1 MLLAAGDKL
10 GPYEILA
17 PIGAGGMGEV
27 YKARDT
33 RLDRIVAIKT
43 SHKQFNERFE
53 REALAIAALN
63 HPHICSLYDVGQGFL
78 VMEYVE
84 GTPLKGPLPI
94 DQALKLAVQILDALD
109 TAHRKGITHRDL
121 KPGNILV
128 TKSGVKLLDFGLAKT
143 SHAPGPQDDTI
154 TALTSDGAVL
164 GTLQYMSPEQLEG
177 KEADA
182 RSDIFAFGLVFFE
195 MIAGRRA
202 FPGTTRAGL
211 IASILKDQPPPLS
224 TLQPLIPKALDRV
237 VGTCLEKNPDDRW
250 QSARELKHALM
261 WTMAETPATTAPTSA
276 VRSWLWSAVAV
287 LLAIALGV
295 AAWALWPRP
304 APARVAR
311 FEVGLPEN
319 VSPSLYISLSPDG
332 RKLVFN
338 AEGEQAGLW
347 IHNLDE
353 LTWRRLPDTQGAKS
367 PFWAPDSRYLAFSV
381 QNQLKKIDTSG
392 GLPQTLCEL
401 AWQVGSGSWSRDGVI
416 IVGSLANGTIQ
427 QVSQAGGVP
436 TEVTSID
443 AARGE
448 TFHALPTFLPDG
460 KHFLYLR
467 QGSDQVRGMYV
478 GNLDV
483 KPAEQSKERM
493 LASQYAATYVDGYLF
508 FMRENALMAQR
519 FDAGRLQLQ
528 GEPLRVVEY
537 VETSQSIGMFSVSP
551 SGALAYRSTNSDKNY
566 QLTWFDRRGKAQGN
580 FGPPGP
586 ARGIALSPD
595 GTRVAVR
602 DAASQAQGD
611 IWLID
616 LVRGVPA
623 RLTFRHSAGSFPVW
637 SADGSRIT
645 FSAGTT
651 FLDTVY
657 EKASSGTGDDKEL
670 FNRAGESTHPT
681 SWSHDGRFLLYYTVN
696 APKTGV
702 DMWVL
707 PMEGDRKPVLLLGT
721 QFDEG
726 NAVFS
731 PDMRWIAYQSNE
743 SGRNEVYVRPFL
755 ASGPSGAPAL
765 GERKIPISKD
775 GGTEP
780 KWPGDGKEIIF
791 QAPPRG
797 TSKMAVET
805 KANGAAFGVPQR
817 LFTAP
822 LDYGWDVTAD
832 GKRFLLAVLPTGQPS
847 AVTPITVLLNWQ
859 AELKK

>member
-1 MLLAAGDKL
+1 MLFAAGDKL
-10 GPYEILA
+10 GPYEILG

-43 SHKQFNERFE
+43 SHQQFNERFE
-53 REALAIAALN
+53 REAHIIAALN

-84 GTPLKGPLPI
+84 GVPLKGPLPS
-94 DQALKLAVQILDALD
+94 DQALKLAGQILDALD

-121 KPGNILV
+121 KPANILL
-128 TKSGVKLLDFGLAKT
+128 TKSGVKLLDFGLAKA
-143 SHAPGPQDDTI
+143 SHAFGPEDDTV

-164 GTLQYMSPEQLEG
+164 GTLPYMSPEQLDG

-195 MIAGRRA
+195 MISGRRA
-202 FPGTTRAGL
+202 FQGTTRAGL

-224 TLQPLIPKALDRV
+224 TLQPLIPRTLDRV

-261 WTMAETPATTAPTSA
+261 WTMAEPPDIKTTSA
-276 VRSWLWSAVAV
+276 GQSRRLWLAMAV
-287 LLAIALGV
+287 LLAIGLGV
-295 AAWALWPRP
+295 TAWTLWPKATP
-304 APARVAR
+304 PRVAR

-319 VSPSLYISLSPDG
+319 VTPSLYISLSPDG

-347 IHNLDE
+347 IRDLDQ
-353 LTWRRLPDTQGAKS
+353 LTWRRLPDTQGARS
-367 PFWAPDSRYLAFSV
+367 PFWSPDSRYLAFAF

-401 AWQVGSGSWSRDGVI
+401 PWQVGSGSWNRDGVI
-416 IVGSLANGTIQ
+416 IVGSLTNGTIQ

-436 TEVTSID
+436 TAVTSID
-443 AARGE
+443 VARGE
-448 TFHALPTFLPDG
+448 AFHALPTFLPDG

-467 QGSDQVRGMYV
+467 QGSDQTRGMYV
-478 GNLDV
+478 GDLGIR
-483 KPAEQSKERM
+483 PSEQSKERI

-508 FMRENALMAQR
+508 FMRENSLMAQR
-519 FDAGRLQLQ
+519 FDPGRLQLQ

-551 SGALAYRSTNSDKNY
+551 SGALAYRSTNSDRNY
-566 QLTWFDRRGKAQGN
+566 QLTWFDRQGKNEGN
-580 FGPPGP
+580 FGSPGP
-586 ARGIALSPD
+586 ARGIAISPD
-595 GTRVAVR
+595 GRRVAVR

-611 IWLID
+611 IWLLD
-616 LVRGVPA
+616 FVRGVPA

-657 EKASSGTGDDKEL
+657 EKASSATGDDKEL
-670 FNRAGESTHPT
+670 FNRLGESTHPT
-681 SWSHDGRFLLYYTVN
+681 SWSRDGRFLLYYTVS

-721 QFDEG
+721 QFNEG

-743 SGRNEVYVRPFL
+743 SGRYEVYVRPFL

-780 KWPGDGKEIIF
+780 KWTGDGKEIIF

-797 TSKMAVET
+797 TSKMAVEVKT
-805 KANGAAFGVPQR
+805 HGSAFGIPQR

-832 GKRFLLAVLPTGQPS
+832 GKRFLLAVLPAGQPS
-847 AVTPITVLLNWQ
+847 AVTPITVVLNWQ

>member
-1 MLLAAGDKL
+1 MLFAAGDKL

-17 PIGAGGMGEV
+17 PLGAGGMGEV

-53 REALAIAALN
+53 REALIIAALN

-84 GTPLKGPLPI
+84 GAPLKGPLPI
-94 DQALKLAVQILDALD
+94 DQALILAAQILDALD

-128 TKSGVKLLDFGLAKT
+128 TKSGVKLLDFGLAK
-143 SHAPGPQDDTI
+143 SSQAPGPEDDTI

-164 GTLQYMSPEQLEG
+164 GTPGYMSPEQLEG

-195 MIAGRRA
+195 MVAGKRA
-202 FPGTTRAGL
+202 FQAATRAGL

-224 TLQPLIPKALDRV
+224 TLQPLTPKALDRV
-237 VGTCLEKNPDDRW
+237 VGTCLEKNPEERW
-250 QSARELKHALM
+250 QSAREVKHALM
-261 WTMAETPATTAPTSA
+261 WATAETPATTVPASA
-276 VRSWLWSAVAV
+276 GRSRLWAAVAV
-287 LLAIALGV
+287 LLAIALG
-295 AAWALWPRP
+295 ATAWTLWLKP
-304 APARVAR
+304 APVSVAR
-311 FEVGLPEN
+311 FEVGLPQN
-319 VSPSLYISLSPDG
+319 VHPSLYISLSPDG

-338 AEGEQAGLW
+338 ADGEQAGLW
-347 IHNLDE
+347 IRNLDE
-353 LTWRRLPDTQGAKS
+353 LTWRRLPDTQGARS
-367 PFWAPDSRYLAFSV
+367 PFWSPDSRYLAFGV
-381 QNQLKKIDTSG
+381 RNQLKKIDTSG

-401 AWQVGSGSWSRDGVI
+401 AWQVGSGSWNRDGVI
-416 IVGSLANGTIQ
+416 IVGSFANGSIQ
-427 QVSQAGGVP
+427 RVSQAGGVS
-436 TEVTSID
+436 TEITSVD

-448 TFHALPTFLPDG
+448 AFHALPTFLPDG

-478 GNLDV
+478 GDLDV
-483 KPAEQSKERM
+483 KPSEQSKERIV
-493 LASQYAATYVDGYLF
+493 AGQYAATYVDGYLF

-528 GEPLRVVEY
+528 GEPFRLVES

-551 SGALAYRSTNSDKNY
+551 SGALAYRSADSDKNY
-566 QLTWFDRRGKAQGN
+566 QLTWFDRQGKTQGN

-586 ARGIALSPD
+586 AQGIALSPD
-595 GTRVAVR
+595 GTRAAVR
-602 DAASQAQGD
+602 DAESPAQGD
-611 IWLID
+611 IWLLDIA
-616 LVRGVPA
+616 RGVPT

-637 SADGSRIT
+637 SADGNRIA

-657 EKASSGTGDDKEL
+657 EKTSSGTGDDKEL
-670 FNRAGESTHPT
+670 FNRVGESTHPT

-707 PMEGDRKPVLLLGT
+707 SMEGDRKPVLLLGT
-721 QFDEG
+721 QFNEG
-726 NAVFS
+726 NASFS
-731 PDMRWIAYQSNE
+731 PDMRWIVYQSNE
-743 SGRNEVYVRPFL
+743 SGRYEVYVRPFL
-755 ASGPSGAPAL
+755 ASGPSGVPAL
-765 GERKIPISKD
+765 GERKVQISKD

-780 KWPGDGKEIIF
+780 KWRGDGKEIIF

-797 TSKMAVET
+797 TSKMAVEVKT
-805 KANGAAFGVPQR
+805 NGTTFGVPQR

-859 AELKK
+859 AALKK